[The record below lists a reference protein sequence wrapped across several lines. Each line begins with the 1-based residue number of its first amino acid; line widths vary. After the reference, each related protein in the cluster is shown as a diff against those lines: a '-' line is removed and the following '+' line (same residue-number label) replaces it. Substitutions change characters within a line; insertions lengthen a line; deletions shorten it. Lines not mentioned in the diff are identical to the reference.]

1 MHLEGTGKRLSIFCG
16 ESDRYCHRPLANAIV
31 ERAREEGLAGAT
43 VLRGI
48 EGFGANSHLHT
59 SRILSLSNDLPILIQ
74 IIDREDRID
83 AFVPLL
89 EEIYHGFPR
98 DEPQRVQEF
107 YWTIRALEGPNALRL
122 RKQIRRE
129 FGMGNLR

>member
-1 MHLEGTGKRLSIFCG
+1 MHLEGTGTRLSIFCG
-16 ESDRYCHRPLANAIV
+16 ESDRYDHRPLVTAIV

-59 SRILSLSNDLPILIQ
+59 SRILSLSDDLPILIQ

-83 AFVPLL
+83 AFLPLL
-89 EEIYHGFPR
+89 
-98 DEPQRVQEF
+98 DEMFGEGLVTLDDVEVVVCRGAQRPLDDE
-107 YWTIRALEGPNALRL
+107 APSN
-122 RKQIRRE
+122 
-129 FGMGNLR
+129 